1 MHKDLTLNIHKGFK
15 SEFNQLLYNFPG
27 KAGDMN
33 FFPSFFILLGKRYVM
48 PESYILTLK

>member
-27 KAGDMN
+27 KTGDMI
-33 FFPSFFILLGKRYVM
+33 SFHHFLF
-48 PESYILTLK
+48 S